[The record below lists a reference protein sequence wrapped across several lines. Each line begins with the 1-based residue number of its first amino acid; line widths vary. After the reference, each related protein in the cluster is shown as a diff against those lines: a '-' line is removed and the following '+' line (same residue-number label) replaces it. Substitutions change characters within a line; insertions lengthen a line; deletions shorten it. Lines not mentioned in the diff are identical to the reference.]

1 MYIAFLKRES
11 NKCTKNITA
20 ECAHFFGDK
29 TSKHVI
35 ILYIIFFEMPCTR
48 LSSTVLDM

>member
-20 ECAHFFGDK
+20 EYANLFGDK
-29 TSKHVI
+29 TSKVKTPFWSLH
-35 ILYIIFFEMPCTR
+35 FEV
-48 LSSTVLDM
+48 TVNLVLTFW